1 MKDWVYYGLIVI
13 IIYATWELLWERV
26 MHKHDAC
33 WCISLFTILS
43 AALLSCIV
51 LWFHVSEKN
60 HKFGVNMTNM
70 VWFWIFFMGVFMVLT
85 NSFYGL
91 SVKASENVGLVAGFT
106 SVYVV
111 LVFLASSYLSRS
123 VINWEH
129 LLGLVMLIV
138 GLYLV
143 QK

>member
-1 MKDWVYYGLIVI
+1 
-13 IIYATWELLWERV
+13 
-26 MHKHDAC
+26 
-33 WCISLFTILS
+33 
-43 AALLSCIV
+43 
-51 LWFHVSEKN
+51 
-60 HKFGVNMTNM
+60 
-70 VWFWIFFMGVFMVLT
+70 MVLT